1 MRVIVGRLVSSDFT
15 RIAWRAVPAISSS
28 RNNTDLQAEGDDYF
42 MIGRNRWRTKLSLRT
57 HFRNNFRNFEGTDAV
72 VVITDPIQ
80 QSRQARRGNLFLLF
94 FLILLSSSDFFMIS
108 FPPPFI
114 VEKIWK
120 RSGKFSM
127 TELAQ
132 HDPLLLA
139 GRWQMCSYVN
149 ALNYSTN

>member
-15 RIAWRAVPAISSS
+15 RIAWRAVPAISSP

-57 HFRNNFRNFEGTDAV
+57 HFRNIFRNFEGTDSV

-94 FLILLSSSDFFMIS
+94 F
-108 FPPPFI
+108 FI
-114 VEKIWK
+114 VIQFWFFYDFLPA
-120 RSGKFSM
+120 SFYCGKNMKKERQIFDDG
-127 TELAQ
+127 TRPAR
-132 HDPLLLA
+132 PTFV
-139 GRWQMCSYVN
+139 GRTV
-149 ALNYSTN
+149 TNVFIRECLTLFN